1 MKNMQLKLKYQK
13 ILYAS
18 YYIRHCALFYSVAVL
33 PGDFLALQT
42 SAELSV
48 VNTGVI
54 RRSSPPF
61 FFDDPTPLAEEKC

>member
-1 MKNMQLKLKYQK
+1 MKPKVGYLFKFGT
-13 ILYAS
+13 
-18 YYIRHCALFYSVAVL
+18 CAKKSQPPLFYSVAVL